1 MSETDS
7 QGQPNDSRRKEEALL
22 RLMATTGFQMVQEN
36 GQRKYGPPPNW
47 VGPPPAKGCEVLTLL
62 SFI

>member
-7 QGQPNDSRRKEEALL
+7 QGQYNDSRRKEEALL
-22 RLMATTGFQMVQEN
+22 SLMVTTGFQMVQEN

-47 VGPPPAKGCEVLTLL
+47 VGPPPPKGCEVFA
-62 SFI
+62 FIH